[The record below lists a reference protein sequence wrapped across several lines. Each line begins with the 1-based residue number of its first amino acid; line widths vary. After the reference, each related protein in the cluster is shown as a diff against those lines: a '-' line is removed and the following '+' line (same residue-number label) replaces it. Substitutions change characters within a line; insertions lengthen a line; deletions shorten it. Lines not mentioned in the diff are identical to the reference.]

1 MLVTHLP
8 TPNHFESLIQAN
20 LFFLVSSQ
28 RFLISSTFFRKAKLG
43 SLATESTY
51 KKRSQLYLVLEI
63 EREREQPISSGFSQS
78 CHFSFFGSFLGSNNV
93 QTVKMVP
100 WGTHCCSRIWS
111 EKNSLLSSYQD
122 LWSTYE
128 QIYIQWCSPVE

>member
-1 MLVTHLP
+1 MDIRERLKSFASHSF
-8 TPNHFESLIQAN
+8 TPNHFEILIQAN

-63 EREREQPISSGFSQS
+63 EREQPISSGFSQS
-78 CHFSFFGSFLGSNNV
+78 CHFSFFGAFLGSNNV

-100 WGTHCCSRIWS
+100 
-111 EKNSLLSSYQD
+111 
-122 LWSTYE
+122 
-128 QIYIQWCSPVE
+128 